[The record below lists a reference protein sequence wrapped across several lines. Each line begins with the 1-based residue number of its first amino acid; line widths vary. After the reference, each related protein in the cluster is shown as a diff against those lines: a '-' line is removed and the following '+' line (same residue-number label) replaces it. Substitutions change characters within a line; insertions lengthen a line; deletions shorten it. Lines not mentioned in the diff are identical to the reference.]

1 MESFAAQQSAPE
13 SWLDIN
19 EKCDYEALSITKVSE
34 HTRAYIKIQDGC
46 NQFCS
51 YCIIPYARGRV
62 RSRKPEDILSEVS
75 ALARAGYKEIVL
87 TGIHISSYGKD
98 FAEKI
103 DETESTEEKLT
114 GGGDAL
120 IFLVEKLA
128 AIEGIERIRFGSL
141 EPGIITEDFVRR
153 LAKLPEVCPHFHL
166 SLQSGCEATL
176 KRMNRHYTPSDVIC
190 SKSILTGRPLRRMSS
205 LVFRERL
212 MKNLLRQKAFL
223 NRFIL
228 PKCIFL
234 NIRRERGQGPQ
245 SCRNRW
251 MSG

>member
-1 MESFAAQQSAPE
+1 M
-13 SWLDIN
+13 
-19 EKCDYEALSITKVSE
+19 
-34 HTRAYIKIQDGC
+34 
-46 NQFCS
+46 
-51 YCIIPYARGRV
+51 
-62 RSRKPEDILSEVS
+62 
-75 ALARAGYKEIVL
+75 
-87 TGIHISSYGKD
+87 
-98 FAEKI
+98 
-103 DETESTEEKLT
+103 
-114 GGGDAL
+114 

-176 KRMNRHYTPSDVIC
+176 KRMNRHYTPQEYAKRCDLL
-190 SKSILTGRPLRRMSS
+190 KKYLTGRPLRRMSS